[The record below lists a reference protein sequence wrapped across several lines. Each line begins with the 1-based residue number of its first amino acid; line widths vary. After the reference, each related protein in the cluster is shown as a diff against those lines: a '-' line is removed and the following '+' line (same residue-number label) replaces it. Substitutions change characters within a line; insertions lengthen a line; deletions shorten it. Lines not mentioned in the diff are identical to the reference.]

1 VFFMKRW
8 LPLFLLPIL
17 LISCGAPS
25 TPAPTATAT
34 LIPSATVLP
43 TITPTATFEPTPTA
57 TLDPNAPQGTPGM
70 DDKGP
75 YVEVNKVKV
84 RPYEIQ
90 SPNEKTQI
98 WAGSLNVGEVPIP
111 TWDQGDVYILMPN
124 LVLVD
129 QRVPGADTVSLY
141 DHPAQHQP
149 SLVEVVPQYNLR
161 FPGWFGE
168 SRGTVKTATGHSLI
182 NAKFMFTTPLG
193 TFEWWA
199 SSTSE
204 AIDNGQQTI
213 TTLIRREQD
222 MPVVKDRTNGVVKYV
237 DPSDS
242 DNYFLMKLYVSPTDP
257 DHKLV
262 CEIASHKSLDELTPL
277 QRAMLVELGPF
288 FVIAGEDQRNNQYW
302 TDVYDIMNLAIDK
315 AVPFITFSPRP

>member
-1 VFFMKRW
+1 MKRW
-8 LPLFLLPIL
+8 LPLFLLTIL

-25 TPAPTATAT
+25 TPAPTAT

-57 TLDPNAPQGTPGM
+57 TLDPNAPQGTPSM

-90 SPNEKTQI
+90 SPNENTQI
-98 WAGSLNVGEVPIP
+98 WAGSLNVGEMPIP
-111 TWDQGDVYILMPN
+111 MEDQGEGFVLMPN

-129 QRVPGADTVSLY
+129 QRVPGADTISLY
-141 DHPAQHQP
+141 DHPAQH
-149 SLVEVVPQYNLR
+149 VPLPGEHHKYNTR
-161 FPGWFGE
+161 FPGWLND
-168 SRGTVKTATGHSLI
+168 SRGTIKDATGAFI
-182 NAKFMFTTPLG
+182 TNTKFPFKTPLG
-193 TFEWWA
+193 SFEWWA
-199 SSTSE
+199 SNSLD
-204 AIDNGQQTI
+204 AIYSGQQTI

-242 DNYFLMKLYVSPTDP
+242 DNYFLMKLYVNPADP

-262 CEIASHKSLDELTPL
+262 VEIASHKSLEKLTPL
-277 QRAMLVELGPF
+277 QRAMLIELGPF

-302 TDVYDIMNLAIDK
+302 NDTYDIMQTAVDK
-315 AVPFITFSPRP
+315 DIPFITFTPRP